1 MGQTGWIQRS
11 FEAEHIPDASSRKA
25 ALGTSTN
32 CGEDYALIFVGRVV
46 GEQGLLSGGSGD
58 TE

>member
-1 MGQTGWIQRS
+1 MGQTGWIRRS
-11 FEAEHIPDASSRKA
+11 FEAEYIPDASSRQA
-25 ALGTSTN
+25 ALVTSTD
-32 CGEDYALIFVGRVV
+32 CGGDYALIFVGRVV